1 MDYITLDDSID
12 PNGRSQYH
20 EESVFFLNSFPQM
33 RSFLD
38 ESRILRNYAINRKIH
53 RDVSVR
59 CRAVQV
65 IQIGR
70 NFLLSNTI

>member
-1 MDYITLDDSID
+1 
-12 PNGRSQYH
+12 
-20 EESVFFLNSFPQM
+20 M

-65 IQIGR
+65 IQIGDTVTSY
-70 NFLLSNTI
+70 LIIQYNTNIRIYKEVIHFQRIPGDDKININW